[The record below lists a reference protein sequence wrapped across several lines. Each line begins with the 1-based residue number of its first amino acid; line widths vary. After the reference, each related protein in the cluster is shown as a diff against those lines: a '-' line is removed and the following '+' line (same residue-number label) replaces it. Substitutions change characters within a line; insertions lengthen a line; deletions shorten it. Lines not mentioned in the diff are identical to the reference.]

1 MYGVDPAKGNPVS
14 TPPTPAVAATFPIL
28 LVIVAGFALAGMDG
42 IAKLLSGFGFP
53 VLFVLWGRYFFHSFV
68 TFVAYAG
75 STRSFDFLWA
85 RRPGLQL
92 IRAASLFGA
101 TSTFYVSLTQMP
113 LGDAASIQ
121 FLAPVLVT
129 AISGIFLGEHVGA
142 RRWTAV
148 VFAFV
153 GVIIVSRP
161 GTGVFGVWAL
171 LPLVTAVLLAIYMI
185 LTRTIRDKDE
195 PATTTFYTTAV
206 GAGALTLALPWLYT
220 PMAAIDWGLMILM
233 GSLGALGHFLLVQ
246 AFHRAEASALAPFT
260 YAQVVAAIVL
270 GFLLFGDAPS
280 SWTVVGASMIIG
292 SGVYVWYRER
302 QQAARDAA

>member
-1 MYGVDPAKGNPVS
+1 MS
-14 TPPTPAVAATFPIL
+14 TPPVPAVAATLPIL
-28 LVIVAGFALAGMDG
+28 LVIVAGCALAGMDG
-42 IAKLLSGFGFP
+42 IAKLLSSFGLP
-53 VLFVLWGRYFFHSFV
+53 VLFVLWGRYFFHSAL

-75 STRSFDFLWA
+75 STRSLNFLWA
-85 RRPGLQL
+85 RRPWLQFV
-92 IRAASLFGA
+92 RAASLFGA
-101 TSTFYVSLTQMP
+101 TSTFYVSLTQIP

-148 VFAFV
+148 VVAFF
-153 GVIIVSRP
+153 GVVIVSRP
-161 GTGVFGVWAL
+161 GSGVFGVWAL
-171 LPLVTAVLLAIYMI
+171 LPLITAVLLAIYMI
-185 LTRTIRDKDE
+185 LTRTIRDKDD

-206 GAGALTLALPWLYT
+206 GACALTLGLPWLYT
-220 PMAAIDWGLMILM
+220 PMVATDWGLMVLM
-233 GSLGALGHFLLVQ
+233 GALGAFGHFLLVQ

-260 YAQVVAAIVL
+260 YSQVVAAIVL

-280 SWTVVGASMIIG
+280 VWTLVGASMIIG

-302 QQAARDAA
+302 QQLARESA